1 MALGLYCAIP
11 DGPLSIECCWKPFHR
26 VLAYMMKP
34 LTKVLDMAD
43 NENMD
48 FMKVIQE
55 RRSIRKYKDTSVP
68 DETIREVLEAA
79 RRSPSWAN
87 TQVWRF
93 IVVKDQSIK
102 ERLQNTLRPTN
113 PARQAMVEAPIVI
126 CIAAQR
132 DRSGFSRGE
141 AATNKGDWFM
151 FDCGIAMEHIVLT
164 AWNFGLGTVHV
175 GLFDAKKAD
184 EILQIPEGYNIVE
197 MAPLGYFDETPG
209 QTPRKPM
216 EEIAFLNTFGKPLE

>member
-1 MALGLYCAIP
+1 
-11 DGPLSIECCWKPFHR
+11 
-26 VLAYMMKP
+26 
-34 LTKVLDMAD
+34 
-43 NENMD
+43 MD

-55 RRSIRKYKDTSVP
+55 RRSIRKYKDAPVP
-68 DETIREVLEAA
+68 DEIIREVLEAA

-102 ERLQNTLRPTN
+102 ERLQGTLRPTN
-113 PARQAMVEAPIVI
+113 PARLAITAAPVLI

-132 DRSGFSRGE
+132 GRSGFSRGE

-151 FDCGIAMEHIVLT
+151 FDCGIAMEHIALT

-197 MAPLGYFDETPG
+197 MTPLGYFDETPG
-209 QTPRKPM
+209 QTPRKLL
-216 EEIAFLNTFGKPLE
+216 EEIAFLNTFGELLK

>member
-1 MALGLYCAIP
+1 MA
-11 DGPLSIECCWKPFHR
+11 R
-26 VLAYMMKP
+26 V
-34 LTKVLDMAD
+34 MAD
-43 NENMD
+43 NEDMD

-55 RRSIRKYKDTSVP
+55 RRSIRKYKDTPVP
-68 DETIREVLEAA
+68 DEIIREVLEAA

-102 ERLQNTLRPTN
+102 ERLQETLRPTN

-132 DRSGFSRGE
+132 GRSGFSRGE

-175 GLFDAKKAD
+175 GLFDAKK
-184 EILQIPEGYNIVE
+184 
-197 MAPLGYFDETPG
+197 
-209 QTPRKPM
+209 PM
-216 EEIAFLNTFGKPLE
+216 KSSRSPKDLTS